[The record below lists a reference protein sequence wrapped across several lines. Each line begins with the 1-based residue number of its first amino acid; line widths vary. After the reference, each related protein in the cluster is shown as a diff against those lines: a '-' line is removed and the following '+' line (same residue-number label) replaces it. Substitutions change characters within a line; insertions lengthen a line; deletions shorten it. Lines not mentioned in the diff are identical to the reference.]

1 MELFQIYGT
10 WYFGVVLIAMA
21 ISARIGNAA
30 GTLTRRGKTQIA
42 VGSLIWPI
50 MTVLCVGT
58 FLVHILSVIFAGRSA
73 PKPKKMA
80 PAATSDLDPTNL
92 LIMLGVTN
100 TKDGEAELLGLYS
113 ELEKSLSTLRTY
125 AQGVTEIKHG
135 QLALATIEAINR
147 ARLQKMEQKKEAA
160 R

>member
-1 MELFQIYGT
+1 
-10 WYFGVVLIAMA
+10 
-21 ISARIGNAA
+21 
-30 GTLTRRGKTQIA
+30 
-42 VGSLIWPI
+42 
-50 MTVLCVGT
+50 MTVVIVGT
-58 FLVHILSVIFAGRSA
+58 FVVHLLASVFAGRSA

-100 TKDGEAELLGLYS
+100 TKDGETELLSLYS

-125 AQGVTEIKHG
+125 AQGVAEIRHG
-135 QLALATIEAINR
+135 QLALSTIEAINR
-147 ARLQKMEQKKEAA
+147 ARLQKMEQRKEAA